1 MNDSYQ
7 KTVSTNQNFAN
18 NINTESL
25 ILDKEI
31 YSRDS
36 DNRRGSHESIDNY
49 ESADVN
55 KLFYIVRILCY
66 YCR

>member
-7 KTVSTNQNFAN
+7 KTVSIDQNFAN
-18 NINTESL
+18 NIYTEGS

-36 DNRRGSHESIDNY
+36 YNLRESHESIDNY

-55 KLFYIVRILCY
+55 KLFYLVRILCY